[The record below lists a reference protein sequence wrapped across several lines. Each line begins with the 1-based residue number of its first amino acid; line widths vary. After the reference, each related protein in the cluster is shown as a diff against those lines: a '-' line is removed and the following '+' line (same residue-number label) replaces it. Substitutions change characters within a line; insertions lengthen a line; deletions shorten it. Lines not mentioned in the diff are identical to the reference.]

1 MNNILFIKRISIM
14 FIGVVFIGLGIAL
27 LRGSGFGTDP
37 FTAMNLGISRTLGIS
52 LGVFQLGLNMVLFF
66 MVLGFG
72 KQYIGLGMITNMTIV
87 GFISD
92 FFAQIISSGYTLEIK
107 IIFTIIGVIIICL
120 GVAMYSCVNLG
131 LAPYDAIGWIV
142 DDITNNRINFK
153 KTRIFTDI
161 ACILIA
167 ITFDSIISINTI
179 IMAFCTGPLVQFFE
193 GIVKQKLVL

>member
-37 FTAMNLGISRTLGIS
+37 FTAMNLGISQTLGIS
-52 LGVFQLGLNMVLFF
+52 LGVFQLGFNMVLFF

-107 IIFTIIGVIIICL
+107 IIFTIIGVIIICF